1 MMFKS
6 LANIFKKERREFESF
21 QVEISS
27 YSSMECRLCPQAVFA
42 EQWVLQN
49 MPLETY
55 QKIVPH
61 LRLARRVDLR
71 GWGDPLAND
80 NAVRMVHLAKEAGC
94 STSLTT
100 RGPYLTGEISQNLL
114 TEALDLLEVHLEEIP
129 RPDRDPLGTVTD
141 LAHILD
147 HLQGFLELK
156 RRSGIKSPALR
167 LSFLMTRMNIREIPQ
182 TISIAARLGADEVV
196 LRNLD
201 YLPEERWNILRTF
214 HHESPTPA
222 FQESIDEARRLG
234 KKMGIRVTS
243 YPLKAEEVPVCEP
256 NPPRNVFF
264 SVDGSVAPCMYLRL
278 PKEGDIPR
286 TFLNGR
292 YTAPQTF
299 FGNINEED
307 FSEVWNKEV
316 YRNFRKIFED
326 RSRASMGMMQIF
338 DAISQGKPSG
348 AQEASPPPPLSPL
361 CRTCYK
367 AYGI

>member
-1 MMFKS
+1 MFKS
-6 LANIFKKERREFESF
+6 LSNIFRKERREFDSF

-42 EQWVLQN
+42 EQWVFQN
-49 MPLETY
+49 MSLETF
-55 QKIVPH
+55 QKIGSYLH
-61 LRLARRVDLR
+61 LAKRLDLR

-80 NAVRMVHLAKEAGC
+80 NAVQMVHLAKEAGC
-94 STSLTT
+94 LTSLTT
-100 RGPYLTGEISQNLL
+100 RGLHLTEDISQSLL
-114 TEALDLLEVHLEEIP
+114 IEGLDSLEVSLEEIS
-129 RPDRDPLGTVTD
+129 RSDREALSTGTD
-141 LAHILD
+141 LRRILD
-147 HLQGFLELK
+147 NLQRFLELK
-156 RRSGIKSPALR
+156 RRSGRKTPALR

-182 TISIAARLGADEVV
+182 TISLAAGVGADEVV

-222 FQESIDEARRLG
+222 FQGNIDETHRLG
-234 KKMGIRVTS
+234 KKTGIRVTH

-278 PKEGDIPR
+278 PREGDIPR
-286 TFLNGR
+286 IFLNDQ
-292 YTAPQTF
+292 YTVPQTS
-299 FGNINEED
+299 FGNIHRED
-307 FSEVWNKEV
+307 FWGVWNREA
-316 YRNFRKIFED
+316 YRDFRKIFED
-326 RSRASMGMMQIF
+326 RSRASIDMMQML
-338 DAISQGKPSG
+338 DSVSQGNLL
-348 AQEASPPPPLSPL
+348 AAEEETSPPPPLSPL

>member
-1 MMFKS
+1 MFKGLS
-6 LANIFKKERREFESF
+6 RIFKKEHREFDSF

-27 YSSMECRLCPQAVFA
+27 YSSMECQLCPQAVFA
-42 EQWVLQN
+42 AQWVFQN
-49 MPLETY
+49 MSLETF
-55 QKIVPH
+55 QKIGPYLH
-61 LRLARRVDLR
+61 LARRVDLH

-80 NAVRMVHLAKEAGC
+80 NAVQMVHLAKEAEC
-94 STSLTT
+94 SASITT
-100 RGPYLTGEISQNLL
+100 RGLHLTEDISQNLL
-114 TEALDLLEVHLEEIP
+114 AEALDFLEVPLEEIP
-129 RPDRDPLGTVTD
+129 RPDREALSTRTD
-141 LAHILD
+141 LGRILD
-147 HLQGFLELK
+147 NLQGFLNLK
-156 RRSGIKSPALR
+156 RRSGSKNPALR
-167 LSFLMTRMNIREIPQ
+167 LSFLMTRMNIREIPH
-182 TISIAARLGADEVV
+182 TISLAARLGADEVV

-214 HHESPTPA
+214 HHESPTAA
-222 FQESIDEARRLG
+222 FQESIDESHRLG

-278 PKEGDIPR
+278 PREGDIPR
-286 TFLNGR
+286 TFLNDR
-292 YTAPQTF
+292 YTAPQTS

-307 FSEVWNKEV
+307 FWEVWNKEA
-316 YRNFRKIFED
+316 YKNFRKVFED
-326 RSRASMGMMQIF
+326 RSRASMGVMQIF

-348 AQEASPPPPLSPL
+348 AQEAPPPPPLSPL